1 MLDPRAYWVGFNH
14 VKGIG
19 PTRLRALLGHFGD
32 AETAWKA
39 SANELLATG
48 LGVKLVESILS
59 ARSRISLEQVWGE
72 LQANGVG
79 VLIWDDENYPRRL
92 KEIDQPPPVL
102 YLRGD
107 ITSTDEWAVA
117 VVGTRRV
124 TPYGR
129 QITEEVSSA
138 LAGSGVT
145 VVSGLAR
152 GIDSLSH
159 KSALEAGGRTIAVLG
174 SGVDVIYPPE
184 HGPLAERIVANGALV
199 SDYPPGTQPDAVN
212 FPPRNRIISGLSLA
226 VVIVEAGEKSGALIT
241 GEFAADQGRDVYAVP
256 GHIHAPQSIGC
267 NRLIQQGARPL
278 LDPKEILEAL
288 DLTMIYEHRSARRA
302 LPANSTE
309 SQLME
314 VVEHE
319 PQHVDEIIARMN
331 LPVEQVTAALALM
344 ELKGMV
350 KQVGGMRYVAVREIP
365 TGYVQTGP
373 DGDH

>member
-117 VVGTRRV
+117 VV
-124 TPYGR
+124 
-129 QITEEVSSA
+129 
-138 LAGSGVT
+138 
-145 VVSGLAR
+145 
-152 GIDSLSH
+152 
-159 KSALEAGGRTIAVLG
+159 
-174 SGVDVIYPPE
+174 
-184 HGPLAERIVANGALV
+184 
-199 SDYPPGTQPDAVN
+199 
-212 FPPRNRIISGLSLA
+212 
-226 VVIVEAGEKSGALIT
+226 
-241 GEFAADQGRDVYAVP
+241 
-256 GHIHAPQSIGC
+256 
-267 NRLIQQGARPL
+267 
-278 LDPKEILEAL
+278 
-288 DLTMIYEHRSARRA
+288 
-302 LPANSTE
+302 
-309 SQLME
+309 
-314 VVEHE
+314 
-319 PQHVDEIIARMN
+319 
-331 LPVEQVTAALALM
+331 
-344 ELKGMV
+344 
-350 KQVGGMRYVAVREIP
+350 
-365 TGYVQTGP
+365 
-373 DGDH
+373 